1 MITSDEDD
9 YPTIGQ
15 RRRGRVLVC
24 QGDDTPDQ
32 FANWLDP
39 LVQKFTWLL
48 LIAEE
53 HDVLIDPPDGSTPVT
68 SVIDFC
74 QRLGIE
80 FQSTMWT
87 GSLTSGIYHL
97 GWIRPG
103 TARSA
108 SKAGRKLLCEIEEST
123 LAAVK
128 AAEMLEITDIQGI
141 DEFLERT
148 CEDKDRLHGQLAH
161 LTSALETKTIEADG
175 LAKKVKDFSFSDSR
189 QIDEACVRMA
199 AALLVWDCCKLVAG
213 PLALWDDGQIY
224 VISSWGGQPIPQ
236 GSSPAVLLEALQQS
250 GRTVVQV
257 HDSTVIGGWM
267 SGPIY
272 RRGPAQINGWLNVW
286 ASRESNPR
294 SFSVLPVEFSERV
307 QEIHEFWA
315 ASKS

>member
-1 MITSDEDD
+1 MTKLDEDD
-9 YPTIGQ
+9 YPEIGQ

-39 LVQKFTWLL
+39 LVRKFNWLL

-53 HDVLIDPPDGSTPVT
+53 HGVLIDPQDRSAPIT

-80 FQSTMWT
+80 FDSTMWT
-87 GSLTSGIYHL
+87 GFLNSGVYHL

-108 SKAGRKLLCEIEEST
+108 SKVGRKLLREVEVST

-128 AAEMLEITDIQGI
+128 ARVMLELAAIQDI

-148 CEDKDRLHGQLAH
+148 CDDKERLRGQILH
-161 LTSALETKTIEADG
+161 LTSVLEIKTIEANN
-175 LAKKVKDFSFSDSR
+175 LAEKVKDFSSFDST
-189 QIDEACVRMA
+189 QIDKACVRMS
-199 AALLVWDCCKLVAG
+199 AALLVGDCCKLVAG
-213 PLALWDDGQIY
+213 PLVLWDDGQIY
-224 VISSWGGQPIPQ
+224 VISSWGGQPIPP
-236 GSSPAVLLEALQQS
+236 GSTPALLLEALQQS
-250 GRTVVQV
+250 GRKVVQV
-257 HDSTVIGGWM
+257 HDSTVIGGWL
-267 SGPIY
+267 SGPRY
-272 RRGPAQINGWLNVW
+272 RRGPAHISGWLNVW
-286 ASRESNPR
+286 SSREIKPR
-294 SFSVLPVEFSERV
+294 SFSVMPLEFSERV